1 MPRSTKSWLQKLFT
15 GKLRRLVHRF
25 CTNHCCRLS
34 GVLLFNMAVG
44 IVVSGPYNDQRR
56 IDVVEVFSISI
67 AVVVVVDRR
76 CIKVGYVAVGF
87 VGYSSKTELYTFSI
101 ALSMITLSAISLADL
116 FLLVLVHCQCAAVP
130 AYSIVLSG
138 NYFFSSCIDLA
149 ASNFVSASFCLLPWS
164 FC

>member
-34 GVLLFNMAVG
+34 EYYFLIWLSALS
-44 IVVSGPYNDQRR
+44 SGPYNDQRR

-138 NYFFSSCIDLA
+138 NYFFFLHRPC
-149 ASNFVSASFCLLPWS
+149 SFQFCKRKLLLVALV